1 MDETRPLFISQLIS
15 ASIGMAWLVLVYATP
30 APPPSISLVRP
41 EEAASVEVEF
51 ENEKPKPAPEPTP
64 TAPEPDA
71 GAAAA
76 RKADAKAKKEAQD
89 AGDAFGG
96 AGSAMAGDV
105 TNALRG
111 VEVSKGT
118 GTGTGGGS
126 GGAGAGAA
134 GGGKAVIAYGQGGAG
149 ARTPGRGIDPSVAAA
164 GANIGTVNATGSV
177 VRATIAVAAPTVV
190 RAADGGSSGRD
201 MARLGTF
208 VRGRQAQIQ
217 YCYRDVGL
225 PINPNLAGSLSVA
238 ITLDAAGAVSEARVA
253 TRSWSGAGVPETE
266 ACVLQRV
273 RGWEFPASA
282 KSGPE
287 TYAFSFIFSR

>member
-1 MDETRPLFISQLIS
+1 MMDETRPLFISQLIS
-15 ASIGMAWLVLVYATP
+15 LSIGMAWLVLVYATP

-64 TAPEPDA
+64 TVPEPDPS
-71 GAAAA
+71 AAAA
-76 RKADAKAKKEAQD
+76 RKAEAKASKEAKD

-96 AGSAMAGDV
+96 GASSAMVGDV

-111 VEVSKGT
+111 VEVSKG
-118 GTGTGGGS
+118 GGGVGS
-126 GGAGAGAA
+126 GGGAGGGA
-134 GGGKAVIAYGQGGAG
+134 GGGKAVIAYGQGGVG

-164 GANIGTVNATGSV
+164 GANIGTVNANGSV
-177 VRATIAVAAPTVV
+177 ARATIAVAAPTVV

-201 MARLGTF
+201 MVKLGTF
-208 VRGRQAQIQ
+208 VRGRQAQLQ

-225 PINPNLAGSLSVA
+225 PINANLAGSLSVA
-238 ITLDAAGAVSEARVA
+238 ITIDASGAVSDAKVA
-253 TRSWSGAGVPETE
+253 TRSWSGAAVAETE

-273 RGWEFPASA
+273 RGWEFPPSA
-282 KSGPE
+282 KSGAE
-287 TYAFSFIFSR
+287 TYAFSFLFSR

>member
-1 MDETRPLFISQLIS
+1 MDETRPLFISQLLS
-15 ASIGMAWLVLVYATP
+15 ASIGTAWLVLVYSTP

-51 ENEKPKPAPEPTP
+51 ENEKPKKAPEPTP
-64 TAPEPDA
+64 SAPEPDA
-71 GAAAA
+71 GAAATK
-76 RKADAKAKKEAQD
+76 KADAKARKEAQD

-96 AGSAMAGDV
+96 AASAMAGDV

-118 GTGTGGGS
+118 GGGS
-126 GGAGAGAA
+126 GGGASAGVA

-164 GANIGTVNATGSV
+164 GATIGTVNATGSV
-177 VRATIAVAAPTVV
+177 ARATIAVAAPTVV

-238 ITLDAAGAVSEARVA
+238 ITLDAAGAVSDAKVA

-266 ACVLQRV
+266 TCVLQRV
-273 RGWEFPASA
+273 RGWEFPPSS